1 MLSYKRINNF
11 INSFFLYIN
20 TMSYKNNKYTYSSKQ
35 QYLHVLATVFS
46 TFLVGTYFI
55 ALMKPIIH
63 DVVYYFSII
72 VGIVMM
78 IHLALKYE
86 YAVGGIKHYKFDK
99 F

>member
-1 MLSYKRINNF
+1 MV
-11 INSFFLYIN
+11 
-20 TMSYKNNKYTYSSKQ
+20 YKNNNYTYSSKQ
-35 QYLHVLATVFS
+35 QYLNVLAIVFS

-55 ALMKPIIH
+55 ALMKPLLN
-63 DVVYYFSII
+63 DVVYYVVLLI
-72 VGIVMM
+72 GIVMM